1 MYQATMQNTRIVV
14 STVQDGFGLLKGE
27 IIGNSDIF
35 STLCLTVF
43 MIIVSLIFL
52 VSFIRTVAMIWH
64 ERSGPSRARN
74 SFARSEIASKPPIAN
89 ARTV

>member
-1 MYQATMQNTRIVV
+1 MQNTRIVV

-52 VSFIRTVAMIWH
+52 VSFVRTVALIWN
-64 ERSGPSRARN
+64 ERSSSSRGRYP
-74 SFARSEIASKPPIAN
+74 RSELAGKPSIPT